1 MISPTVSPQRG
12 PSAASAHA
20 LPRRVARAPWHFRLA
35 KSLIR
40 SRVRGGYRL
49 LATARKLGWL
59 DVVVRYPLSERISLD
74 VPLYRDE
81 NLWNEL
87 DLREYEAESIDLLA
101 AEVLRRP
108 EPVTLLDCGADIGL
122 FSALLAARCPGIAR
136 VVAFEPNPEAF
147 RVLAGNV
154 RRLPAGEC
162 HEMAVSDFTGRAVLE
177 IPRPG
182 MGDHA
187 RFIVPS
193 SQGDVEVTRIDDLK
207 VDPGHGLLLKIDV
220 EGAELG
226 VLRGAIRT
234 LSSAPW
240 FVVIFEAHPAVVQRT
255 GIDPTECMRLL
266 DSVRRCRFQVAE
278 APEVSL
284 TVDRPFFEQVPEGIC
299 NVVCVSENEG

>member
-1 MISPTVSPQRG
+1 MRP
-12 PSAASAHA
+12 
-20 LPRRVARAPWHFRLA
+20 LPAFARAPWHFRLA

-40 SRVRGGYRL
+40 YRIRGGYRL

-59 DVVVRYPLSERISLD
+59 DMVVRYPLSDRISLD

-81 NLWNEL
+81 NLWNED

-101 AEVLRRP
+101 AEVAGRP

-122 FSALLAARCPGIAR
+122 FSALLTARCPGIAR

-162 HEMAVSDFTGRAVLE
+162 HEMAVSDFTGRAELQS
-177 IPRPG
+177 PGPG

-193 SQGDVEVTRIDDLK
+193 PEGDVEVARIDDLK
-207 VDPGHGLLLKIDV
+207 VDPRHGLLLKIDV

-226 VLRGAIRT
+226 VLRGAVRT

-240 FVVIFEAHPAVVQRT
+240 FVVIFEAHPEVVRRT
-255 GIDPTECMRLL
+255 GIDPTECMRRLS
-266 DSVRRCRFQVAE
+266 SVRGCRFRVAE

-284 TVDRPFFEQVPEGIC
+284 TADRPFFEQVPEGIC
-299 NVVCVSENEG
+299 NVVCVSEGGA

>member
-1 MISPTVSPQRG
+1 MISPKISPPLE
-12 PSAASAHA
+12 PSPASARVW
-20 LPRRVARAPWHFRLA
+20 PRADRAPWHFRLA

-40 SRVRGGYRL
+40 HRVRGGYRL

-59 DVVVRYPLSERISLD
+59 DMVVRYPLSDRISLD

-81 NLWNEL
+81 NLWNEH
-87 DLREYEAESIDLLA
+87 DLHAYEAESIDLLA
-101 AEVLRRP
+101 AQVSRRP

-122 FSALLAARCPGIAR
+122 FSALLAARCPEIAR

-147 RVLAGNV
+147 RLLAGNV

-162 HEMAVSDFTGRAVLE
+162 HEMAVSDFTGRAELQS
-177 IPRPG
+177 PRPG
-182 MGDHA
+182 TGDHA

-193 SQGDVEVTRIDDLK
+193 PQGDVEVIRIDDLK
-207 VDPGHGLLLKIDV
+207 VDPRHGLLLKIDV

-226 VLRGAIRT
+226 VLRGAVRT

-240 FVVIFEAHPAVVQRT
+240 FVVIFEAHPEVVRRT

-266 DSVRRCRFQVAE
+266 SSVRGCRFQVAE
-278 APEVSL
+278 APEASPRE
-284 TVDRPFFEQVPEGIC
+284 DRPFFEQVPEGIC
-299 NVVCVSENEG
+299 NVVCVSETGG